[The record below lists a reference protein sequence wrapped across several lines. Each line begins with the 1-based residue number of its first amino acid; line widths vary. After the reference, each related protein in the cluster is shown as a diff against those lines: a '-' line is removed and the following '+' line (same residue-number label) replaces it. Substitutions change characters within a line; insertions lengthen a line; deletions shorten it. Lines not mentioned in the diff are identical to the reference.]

1 MGLAPTP
8 QPPPCG
14 KVYFSLGGGM
24 RGSRYLLNS
33 LINCHGPQ
41 FVSLGLLILP
51 SHLSGLVIKWT
62 QIPTV
67 IQLKAIVRHF
77 LLFLQ

>member
-1 MGLAPTP
+1 
-8 QPPPCG
+8 
-14 KVYFSLGGGM
+14 M

-51 SHLSGLVIKWT
+51 SHLSGLVIKYLFGLQEKLSFQSFWLLS
-62 QIPTV
+62 
-67 IQLKAIVRHF
+67 LKKADLGAVF
-77 LLFLQ
+77 LALGRI